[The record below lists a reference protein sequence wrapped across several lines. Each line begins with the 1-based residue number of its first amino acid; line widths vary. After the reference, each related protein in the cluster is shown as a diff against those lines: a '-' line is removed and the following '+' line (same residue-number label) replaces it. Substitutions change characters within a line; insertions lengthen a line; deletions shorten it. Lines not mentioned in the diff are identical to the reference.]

1 VIRLRIDG
9 EPVAKGRPRFARV
22 GAGVRAFTPAATASY
37 EERIG
42 AAARAAAPAGPPDG
56 PLRLELRAV
65 WPALK
70 GRPSGVTREAWAAG
84 YPRQGRP
91 DLDNVV
97 KAAMDGLQ
105 RGGWLDDDARIV
117 EIAASK
123 AYAPRGSGGWL
134 EISVG
139 VVG

>member
-1 VIRLRIDG
+1 MIRLRIDG
-9 EPVAKGRPRFARV
+9 EPVAKGRPRFAR
-22 GAGVRAFTPAATASY
+22 GKGRPRAYTPQPTVDY

-42 AAARAAAPAGPPDG
+42 AAARVAAPAGPPDG

-70 GRPSGVTREAWAAG
+70 SRPSGVTREAWAAG
-84 YPRQGRP
+84 YPRQVRP

-117 EIAASK
+117 EIVASK
-123 AYAPRGSGGWL
+123 AYAPKGSGGWL
-134 EISVG
+134 EISIG
-139 VVG
+139 AAG